1 MGILVYYSTKS
12 GNTHRFVEKVGLPAR
27 RIPISKAEGEML
39 EVDEDYILI
48 VPTYGGGE
56 VKGSVPMQVKRFLAN
71 ENNASHLKGVIA
83 AGNTNF
89 GTAYC
94 LAGKLISQRFG
105 VPHLCNVEIF
115 GTPEDVEKV
124 KTGVEQFWTRSQPA
138 PPSPSAMTS

>member
-1 MGILVYYSTKS
+1 MSILVYYSTKS

-27 RIPISKAEGEML
+27 RIPISKADGPML

-48 VPTYGGGE
+48 CPTYGGGE

-71 ENNASHLKGVIA
+71 ENNARHLKGVIA

-89 GTAYC
+89 GTAFC
-94 LAGKLISQRFG
+94 LAGKLISQRFD
-105 VPHLCNVEIF
+105 VPHLYNVEIF

-124 KTGVEQFWTRSQPA
+124 KTGVMQFWTRSQPV
-138 PPSPSAMTS
+138 PQSPSAMMS